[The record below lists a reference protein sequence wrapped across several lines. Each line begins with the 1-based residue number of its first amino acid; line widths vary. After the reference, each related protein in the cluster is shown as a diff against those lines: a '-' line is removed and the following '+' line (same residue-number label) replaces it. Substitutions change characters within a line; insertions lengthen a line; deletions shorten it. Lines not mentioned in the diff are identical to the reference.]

1 MENRPVLGIVLK
13 GGLCDASKLPD
24 HYLTE
29 LRRVGRRRGYAR
41 VARQVFGNANSML
54 AARALYGRVS
64 APVTVIYGD
73 HDWSR
78 TTEREANRQ
87 VLTGAQSITLPNT
100 GHFAALEHPARV
112 AEILLGNHR

>member
-1 MENRPVLGIVLK
+1 
-13 GGLCDASKLPD
+13 
-24 HYLTE
+24 
-29 LRRVGRRRGYAR
+29 
-41 VARQVFGNANSML
+41 ML